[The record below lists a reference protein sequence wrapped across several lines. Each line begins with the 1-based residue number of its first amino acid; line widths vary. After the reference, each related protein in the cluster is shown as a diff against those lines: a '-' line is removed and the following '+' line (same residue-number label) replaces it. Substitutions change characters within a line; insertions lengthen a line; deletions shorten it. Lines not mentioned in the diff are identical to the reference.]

1 MRKNSVKYLER
12 LVKEEMNKYKVALKD
27 FRFRE
32 RGIEKIVNDVIPKDA
47 DTLVKIGNRAKWL
60 MNNVPEDYRYGEMIE
75 INNAIASNLH
85 EHLQRTAEQYIGEL

>member
-12 LVKEEMNKYKVALKD
+12 LVIEEMNKYRVALKD

-47 DTLVKIGNRAKWL
+47 DTVS
-60 MNNVPEDYRYGEMIE
+60 YT
-75 INNAIASNLH
+75 
-85 EHLQRTAEQYIGEL
+85 HLTLQTTPYE

>member
-85 EHLQRTAEQYIGEL
+85 EHLQRVAERYIGEL

>member
-12 LVKEEMNKYKVALKD
+12 LVKEEMNKYRVALKD

-60 MNNVPEDYRYGEMIE
+60 MNNVPEDYKYGEMIE

-85 EHLQRTAEQYIGEL
+85 

>member
-85 EHLQRTAEQYIGEL
+85 EHLQRTAQHL